1 MPVLNRIDSVNQGVE
16 KIVDAVFFENS
27 IQQDP
32 DVKVSPTRP
41 SSLRLHIAETVTTKL
56 EYTVDDGTT
65 WIKINDDDA
74 IVAGVGKVFLIPIRD
89 DSLFNL
95 RNKTTSTIIV
105 CEVDEIRENS

>member
-1 MPVLNRIDSVNQGVE
+1 MPVLNRIDKVNQGVE
-16 KIVDAVFFENS
+16 KAVDVIFFATS

-41 SSLRLHIAETVTTKL
+41 SSLRLHIAQTGITKI

-65 WIKINDDDA
+65 WIKLNDGDDILSA
-74 IVAGVGKVFLIPIRD
+74 VGKVFLIPIRD

-95 RNKTTSTIIV
+95 RNKSTSTIIV